1 MKAGAAIGGA
11 TLWRCLAGLGY
22 LLALAA
28 CLRAQQPAPVLQPV
42 EQKLPSLTVGNVI
55 AYALQNNPGL
65 AVKRHERG
73 IASARVVIANTY
85 PFNPVSENRIQAAFT
100 PNDPASTTFNAP
112 VENLITW
119 EVEVRQ
125 QRRIRKE
132 MAAASLTRTEWEIAF
147 EEQTVAIQVIRAF
160 YNVVYRQQK
169 LELLEKTLRV
179 NQRLVEDVERL
190 IKTGKLRLPDK
201 IVAQIEVSN
210 TQDQLAS
217 GHEALTA
224 AWQDLYRAMGPVG
237 GFEIMGHL
245 ELPPLAWN
253 PAELCDLAVTRR
265 ADVNARRLAISEASA
280 KTRLTVANRF
290 GNPVVGPAFAYD
302 NTNTVW
308 IGVQVNVPLP
318 FPNTH
323 KGEILESQAEQ
334 AQAAAQLRQAEV
346 TAMQDVAAALS
357 RIEKAQQTLELLRT
371 QTLPARQQAFDD
383 MERLFQAGEPG
394 LDILKV
400 IDVRR
405 QLLLGQGAYLDA
417 LLSVRQARADL
428 LAATGEPVLD
438 LCAPEQLP
446 APPLPKP

>member
-1 MKAGAAIGGA
+1 MKAGAALGGA

-290 GNPVVGPAFAYD
+290 
-302 NTNTVW
+302 
-308 IGVQVNVPLP
+308 
-318 FPNTH
+318 
-323 KGEILESQAEQ
+323 
-334 AQAAAQLRQAEV
+334 
-346 TAMQDVAAALS
+346 
-357 RIEKAQQTLELLRT
+357 
-371 QTLPARQQAFDD
+371 
-383 MERLFQAGEPG
+383 
-394 LDILKV
+394 
-400 IDVRR
+400 
-405 QLLLGQGAYLDA
+405 
-417 LLSVRQARADL
+417 
-428 LAATGEPVLD
+428 
-438 LCAPEQLP
+438 
-446 APPLPKP
+446 

>member
-1 MKAGAAIGGA
+1 MKACAAICGA
-11 TLWRCLAGLGY
+11 TLWRCFAGLVC
-22 LLALAA
+22 LLAPAVH
-28 CLRAQQPAPVLQPV
+28 LRAQQPAPLPQPV
-42 EQKLPSLTVGNVI
+42 EQRPPSLTVGNVI

-65 AVKRHERG
+65 AVKRQDRG
-73 IASARVVIANTY
+73 IAAARVVIANTY
-85 PFNPVSENRIQAAFT
+85 PFNPVSENRIQAAFA
-100 PNDPASTTFNAP
+100 PSDPASTTNNAP

-119 EVEVRQ
+119 EVEVRR
-125 QRRIRKE
+125 QRKYRKE
-132 MAAASLTRTEWEIAF
+132 MAAAALTRTEWEIAF

-169 LELLEKTLRV
+169 LDLLEKTLRV

-190 IKTGKLRLPDK
+190 MKTGKLRLPDK
-201 IVAQIEVSN
+201 IVAQIEVNN
-210 TQDQLAS
+210 TLDQLAS
-217 GHEALTA
+217 GREALTA
-224 AWQDLYRAMGPVG
+224 AWQDLYRVMGPVG
-237 GFEIMGHL
+237 AFEIMGQL

-253 PAELCDLAVTRR
+253 STELCDMAVIRR

-308 IGVQVNVPLP
+308 IGLQINMPLP

-323 KGEILESQAEQ
+323 KGDILESQAQQ

-357 RIEKAQQTLELLRT
+357 RVERAQQTLELLRIK
-371 QTLPARQQAFDD
+371 TLPARQQAFED

-438 LCAPEQLP
+438 LCASEQPP
-446 APPLPKP
+446 APALPKP